1 MTCFCSIVCP
11 MPLFLSSLQVV
22 LLLCLGQCVCRVGV
36 VDIILYLPLFRM
48 RLVCVPAEGIEKENV
63 GRYVGAQV
71 PRRSVC
77 WIVIFVN

>member
-48 RLVCVPAEGIEKENV
+48 RLVCVPA
-63 GRYVGAQV
+63 
-71 PRRSVC
+71 C
-77 WIVIFVN
+77 